1 MTNSTFAPRKVKMG
15 EVMSSSITLRIIGPS
30 ELEGD
35 LTLQVPQVV
44 WTRTKP

>member
-1 MTNSTFAPRKVKMG
+1 MG

-35 LTLQVPQVV
+35 LTLGGSAGGLDPNQ
-44 WTRTKP
+44 TLT